1 MSRLFHREDRQTD
14 TAFNTAEGG
23 RERDPK
29 VPRHHATSSIHFMRH
44 HLASAAVG
52 AAVALVARAVYA
64 RVLRHLARLRLPPKL
79 ELLAARRR
87 DFCPAQ

>member
-1 MSRLFHREDRQTD
+1 
-14 TAFNTAEGG
+14 
-23 RERDPK
+23 
-29 VPRHHATSSIHFMRH
+29 MRH

-52 AAVALVARAVYA
+52 AAFALVARAVYA